1 MPKTDVITPD
11 LAGVSLHEILPP
23 RPSVFASEAAEAWSH
38 RFEGELFLKQILGGV
53 PSDPRVVEGW
63 LRTKLGIDKEQQI
76 QRAVLEIVE
85 KRGITKEEATAELAA
100 TQNLNGFYRTRCK
113 DCLGDGP
120 ICSKPDAHQL
130 YIEGRQLKAALKEA
144 ASVAVAAGRL
154 DGRGWGKTN
163 KGLLNFMAE
172 HVMVVEDH
180 LDLWRED
187 GSPVTSPDKV
197 NQHFVNTRFGSA
209 IQYQEMVQRAVIKFT
224 VISDYDFTEKQWAQI
239 WVGGEQQGLGA
250 SRSQTYGRYTV
261 TRWDRVS

>member
-1 MPKTDVITPD
+1 
-11 LAGVSLHEILPP
+11 
-23 RPSVFASEAAEAWSH
+23 VFANDAAEAWRY
-38 RFEGELFLKQILGGV
+38 RFAGELFLKQLLGGV

-100 TQNLNGFYRTRCK
+100 TQNLNGFYRTRCA
-113 DCLGDGP
+113 DCLPEGTVCG
-120 ICSKPDAHQL
+120 KPDAHQL
-130 YIEGRQLKAALKEA
+130 YLEGRQLKAAIKEA

-154 DGRGWGKTN
+154 EGRGWGKTN

-172 HVMVVEDH
+172 HVMVDEDI
-180 LDLWRED
+180 LPLWRED
-187 GSPVTSPDKV
+187 GVTPVTSPDKV

-209 IQYQEMVQRAVIKFT
+209 IQYQEMVQNCTLKFT
-224 VISDYDFTEKQWAQI
+224 IIADYDFTEKQWAQI

-250 SRSQTYGRYTV
+250 SRSQSYGRYKV
-261 TRWDRVS
+261 VRWDAV